1 MRTGIALGSNLGDR
15 LGNLREA
22 RDALAA
28 FHEKGAPMLSSKIW
42 ETEPIECGPGA
53 APYLNAVVEIEFAE
67 SPATLLHGL
76 QAIEFKMGRPARRPR
91 NAPRTVDL
99 DVLYTEEMTFKSD
112 EITIPHPRM
121 HLRRFVLNPLCDI
134 RPGLV
139 LPGMRETVSE
149 LLAKA
154 PGAEVKMYAEN
165 F

>member
-22 RDALAA
+22 RVALAA
-28 FHEKGAPMLSSKIW
+28 FHHGGAPMLSSKIW
-42 ETEPIECGPGA
+42 ETEPIDSEPGA

-67 SPATLLHGL
+67 SLATLLHGL
-76 QAIEFKMGRPARRPR
+76 QAIELRMGRPARRPR

-99 DVLYTEEMTFKSD
+99 DVLYNGEMTFKTD

-154 PGAEVKMYAEN
+154 PGAEVKVYAEN